1 MFAVIRVRG
10 SVNVRRDIKDTMKM
24 MRLTRT
30 IQCVLLPENPTNK
43 GMLMLSKD
51 FITWGEIENPVLEN
65 LVLKRGRLPN
75 EKRVEEKDLKN
86 LVQNVLKEGTK
97 KSGLNP
103 VFKLHPP
110 SKGYRNT
117 KQPFPKGDLG
127 YRAQKINEILERM
140 I

>member
-10 SVNVRRDIKDTMKM
+10 SVNVRRDVKDTMKM

-30 IQCVLLPENPTNK
+30 NQCVLLPENPTNK

-51 FITWGEIENPVLEN
+51 FITWGEIEDPVLDK

-75 EKRVEEKDLKN
+75 ERRVEEKDLKN
-86 LVQNVLKEGTK
+86 LVQAVLKEGTK

-127 YRAQKINEILERM
+127 YR
-140 I
+140 

>member
-1 MFAVIRVRG
+1 MFAAIRIRG

-24 MRLTRT
+24 LRLTRT
-30 IQCVLLPENPTNK
+30 NQCVLLQDNPTNK

-51 FITWGEIENPVLEN
+51 FISWGEISNPVLEK
-65 LVLKRGRLPN
+65 LLLKRGRLPQ
-75 EKRVEEKDLKN
+75 EKRVEEKDVKN
-86 LVQNVLKEGTK
+86 LAQKVLKEGSK

-103 VFKLHPP
+103 VFRLHPP
-110 SKGYRNT
+110 SKGYKNT

-127 YRAQKINEILERM
+127 YRAEKINELLEKM